1 MGSGTPSGGAF
12 AGMPRGYHGGVLCGA
27 TEAAS
32 DSTATSSGAAHV
44 GDDASAATSSG
55 AAHVGDDASASSAT
69 AGHTARDIIY
79 PGVCGSTLYAV
90 RLFVSHLMAS
100 CVRDESLRLRVLVMA
115 IVFMWRVAFFSF

>member
-32 DSTATSSGAAHV
+32 DST
-44 GDDASAATSSG
+44 ATSSG